1 MAALPLLTRAQLNVI
16 FRGDEAVIRAYEALQ
31 SGMQFVPDDIAKALE
46 DSAQALLDAA
56 AAQSSADAAQS
67 TADAANTA
75 ASAAQANVDALEA
88 IRFVTVGFDPLTPNA
103 RSIGPGQGVAITDGG
118 AGNPVTI
125 ATSDLIAVLPANVS
139 DVTGAFVNATGLS
152 VLLPINATYIV
163 DALITFQAAAV
174 TTGVAFGFTLPAGA
188 TISGMYQHNTT
199 ATALEGSYNIA
210 SGAVKGNTTAVLVAA
225 ENVPAQGRWVIKTGG
240 TAGTAQLQFRT
251 EIAASAVTL
260 TAGLSVLIARRVA

>member
-1 MAALPLLTRAQLNVI
+1 MASLPILTRAQLNVI

-31 SGMQFVPDDIAKALE
+31 SGMQYVPDDIAKALA

-56 AAQSSADAAQS
+56 AAQL
-67 TADAANTA
+67 TANA
-75 ASAAQANVDALEA
+75 ASIAAGAAQANVDALEA
-88 IRFVTVGFDPLTPNA
+88 IRFVTIATDPLTPNA
-103 RSIGPGQGVAITDGG
+103 RSIGPGQGIAITDGG

-152 VLLPINATYIV
+152 VSLPINATYIV

-188 TISGMYQHNTT
+188 TVSGMYQHNTT

-210 SGAVKGNTTAVLVAA
+210 SGAVKGNTSAVLVAA
-225 ENVPAQGRWVIKTGG
+225 ENVPTQGRWVIKTAG

-251 EIAASAVTL
+251 EVAASAVTL

>member
-31 SGMQFVPDDIAKALE
+31 SGMQYVPDDVAKALA

-56 AAQSSADAAQS
+56 AAQTTAEAAQVTADAAQS
-67 TADAANTA
+67 D
-75 ASAAQANVDALEA
+75 VDALGLLKF
-88 IRFVTVGFDPLTPNA
+88 ITVGPEPLAPNS
-103 RSIGPGQGVAITDGG
+103 RYIGPGQGISVTDLG
-118 AGNPVTI
+118 AGNNILI
-125 ATSDLIAVLPANVS
+125 ATSDVIAVLPANVA
-139 DVTGAFVNATGLS
+139 DATGVFVDATGLA
-152 VLLPINATYIV
+152 LTLAQNATYIV

-174 TTGVAFGFTLPAGA
+174 TTGIAFGFTLPAGA
-188 TISGMYQHNTT
+188 TMSGMYQHNTT

-210 SGAVKGNTTAVLVAA
+210 SGTVKGNTTAVLVAA
-225 ENVPAQGRWVIKTGG
+225 ENVPAQGRWVIKTAG

-251 EIAASAVTL
+251 EVAASAVTL